1 MRREL
6 KIALVIGFVSRL
18 LVSPFFAHPW
28 DMYIWIRSGELALQN
43 LNIYVV
49 GNPVDYPWG
58 FYAYPPTW
66 LYWLMAV
73 TIMAKIIGSLM
84 FQVFLIKLP
93 IIVADILVGYLIY
106 RVGLLVGLG
115 EDRSFKASLIWLFN
129 PITFFMSSVWG
140 MFDSISVLFM
150 LLGIHQLIRGR
161 YVNSGILFGVGASV
175 KLFPALMIPPA
186 VIYLVY
192 RSKQASIKEA
202 ILNIILPSLVTF
214 TILST
219 PFLSTPIEYFTR
231 ILQHTKSVGSFT
243 YWVLL
248 SNLVNLSSFWF
259 IYVIIFLAGV
269 IIAYRRFRG
278 SEWNEF
284 INMSAATMAIFLAVS
299 PKVNIQY
306 LLTLFP
312 LLTLSK
318 NFWKY
323 RQLLLNY
330 VIIVVA
336 GTVWIASST
345 PIFSNYSLDYLGRI
359 FIPQTYE
366 FGVAGILFIAM
377 AVFAGSRFIVL
388 ALHYVGFRSFDIRV
402 MSRWS
407 VLAILLIFS
416 MMLSIFPTPLG
427 VSLPKTP
434 IRIAIPESVDAA
446 FIPGSEASVDNYLEN
461 YDINYVVLSFS
472 PDFINTYEGY
482 RPERDLTM
490 YLRFKTGSN
499 PWLYRDLAW
508 LVQALKER
516 GVKPLLGVYLRVEQV
531 KTHYGVHG
539 FLVNWTTSKPEI
551 LGAGNLLLF
560 NTSITVE
567 NKSMPYSEF
576 FAERIGK
583 IIRDFGFEG
592 VYLMSWYDWRIGKVN
607 LSHVIPLLSSIRGQ
621 ADLILVESA
630 DSTNDIRHI
639 HKLLQY
645 ADYVV
650 LKTAPWINT
659 VYYARVDNVTL
670 TDYEM
675 FIRRVLKTLGPSE
688 RARLLYSLYVFDFV
702 EGWATPAAE
711 IQVEANRFYSL
722 GLRSGYAIYY
732 ASRYVP
738 YKVTVSEMILESLLP
753 EISD

>member
-6 KIALVIGFVSRL
+6 KISLFIGFISRL
-18 LVSPFFAHPW
+18 FVAPFFAHPW

-66 LYWLMAV
+66 LYWLMIV
-73 TIMAKIIGSLM
+73 SFMANVINSLM
-84 FQVFLIKLP
+84 VQVFLIKLP
-93 IIVADILVGYLIY
+93 IILADIIVGYLIY
-106 RVGLLVGLG
+106 RVGVLAGLG
-115 EDRSFKASLIWLFN
+115 EDRSLKASLIWIFN

-150 LLGIHQLIRGR
+150 LLGIYQLIQGK
-161 YVNSGILFGVGASV
+161 YVNSGILFGIGASV
-175 KLFPALMIPPA
+175 KIFPALIIPPA
-186 VIYLVY
+186 IIYLY
-192 RSKQASIKEA
+192 SIRRISVRKA
-202 ILNIILPSLVTF
+202 VLNLVIPSLAAFIT
-214 TILST
+214 LST

-259 IYVIIFLAGV
+259 IYMIVFLIGV
-269 IIAYRRFRG
+269 VIAYRRFREPG
-278 SEWNEF
+278 WNRF
-284 INMSAATMAIFLAVS
+284 MNMSAATMAIFLAVS

-306 LLTLFP
+306 LLTFFP
-312 LLTLSK
+312 LLTLSR
-318 NFWKY
+318 NFWKS

-336 GTVWIASST
+336 GSVWIASST

-388 ALHYVGFRSFDIRV
+388 ALHYLGFKGLDIRI
-402 MSRWS
+402 MSRWG

-434 IRIAIPESVDAA
+434 IRIAIPESMDAA
-446 FIPGSEASVDNYLEN
+446 FIPGSEASVDNYLKN
-461 YDINYVVLSFS
+461 YDVNYITLTFS
-472 PDFINTYEGY
+472 PDFINTYTGY
-482 RPERDLTM
+482 DSKKDVTM

-499 PWLYRDLAW
+499 PWLYKDLAW
-508 LVQALKER
+508 LVRELQEK
-516 GVKPLLGVYLRVEQV
+516 GIKVLLGIYLRVEQV
-531 KTHYGVHG
+531 KTHYGVQG
-539 FLVNWTTSKPEI
+539 FLVNWTISKPEI
-551 LGAGNLLLF
+551 LGAGNILLF
-560 NTSITVE
+560 NTSVTIV
-567 NKSMPYSEF
+567 NNSIPYSNY
-576 FAERIGK
+576 FAEKIGE
-583 IIRDFGFEG
+583 IIRDFGFDG
-592 VYLMSWYDWRIGKVN
+592 VYLMSWYDWRIGRTN
-607 LSHVIPLLSSIRGQ
+607 ISHILPLLSSLREQ
-621 ADLILVESA
+621 VDLIIIESA
-630 DSTNDIRHI
+630 DNTNDIGYI
-639 HKLLQY
+639 HKLLQHV
-645 ADYVV
+645 DYVV

-675 FIRRVLKTLGPSE
+675 FIRRILRTLDPDE
-688 RARLLYSLYVFDFV
+688 RVRLLYSLYIFDFV

-711 IQVEANRFYSL
+711 IQVEANRFYAL

-738 YKVTVSEMILESLLP
+738 YKVTVSEMILES
-753 EISD
+753 IIYDRSQ